1 MVALLDV
8 NVLVALFD
16 AVHAH
21 HEAAHEW
28 FGRNRKSGWATC
40 PLTENG
46 MVRVLSNPAYP
57 GRRTTVRDAI
67 RRLADFRQ
75 SGDHTF
81 WPDSASLC
89 DEILFRPA
97 HLLGHRQLTD
107 VYLLALAVT
116 NGGRVATFDRS
127 MPLPAVDGAKADH
140 VAYLAQPRPADK
152 LGRQKKNNE

>member
-1 MVALLDV
+1 MAALLDV

-16 AVHAH
+16 PVHAH

-28 FGRNRKSGWATC
+28 FGQNRKRGWATC

-46 MVRVLSNPAYP
+46 TVRVLSNPAYP

-67 RRLADFRQ
+67 RRLDDFLE

-81 WPDSASLC
+81 WPDSVSLC
-89 DEILFRPA
+89 DENLIRPD

-116 NGGRVATFDRS
+116 NGGWLVTFDRNF
-127 MPLPAVDGAKADH
+127 PLAAVEGAEADH
-140 VAYLAQPRPADK
+140 LVRLAQPVA
-152 LGRQKKNNE
+152 